1 MAEQNF
7 IKKFYNAARN
17 LVGLSSVPTMT
28 QLQKVY
34 GPAVTLGAPEE
45 VRLAMDAQLCDA
57 GVYSLIQ
64 HTFEL
69 GQMPMAEFVGYG
81 MLQAMSQN
89 GLLRACI
96 ETISDDMTRAWI
108 KFERNI
114 DGPDAN
120 NDGEITPE
128 EKEELK
134 QKEQESDT
142 LIAEMTRT
150 MEKYRLREKFHE
162 ARDLVG
168 YEGGAMI
175 FIDTGAVGE
184 ELKTPL
190 TVKNYCDEL
199 KMGDLKGFVVID
211 PVNIFPGLYNASDPL
226 KPDYFIPQTW
236 WILGQEVHESR
247 LIRLV
252 DNEVPVLLRPSY
264 NFMGIPQA
272 QILWDYILHFQQCRH
287 ASADL
292 ITKHSTTVFK
302 TAMGDILFSAEGAQK
317 LDTRIQYF
325 KQNRDNLNIVAI
337 DKESEDLVNVDA
349 PVTGVDMICK
359 QALEYLAAINRTPAV
374 KLLGISPSGFNA
386 TGESDLRNY
395 YDHIRSQQEKV
406 FRAGLQKCLDVLQLN
421 LNGKIDPT
429 LKFEFAPLSEEDKNS
444 LVQYQKTKADIIG
457 SLLDHQIISGEEARK
472 ALNDDP
478 NSGFSGLDA
487 DEVPEGEE
495 ETPDIGSMMEQGEN
509 PEENVNSDGNNIDK
523 MQSDG
528 IIEITN
534 EIEDGAPYGNTN
546 ASKNHVKR
554 QNNGGPKKV
563 RTVDELDP
571 KAAYSYAVKGFRS
584 QKKLDEHWD
593 GNPRNGHKGHKD
605 EYPGMTKQQYQ
616 AAMIK
621 LLESPVGGDIDGH
634 VDKRGCVVRYNK
646 ATNDFATGHPD
657 IAAYSMYKPKDGVAY
672 YQRQRKWDLDHGGKA

>member
-34 GPAVTLGAPEE
+34 GPAMTLGAPEE

-150 MEKYRLREKFHE
+150 MEKYHLREKFHE

-226 KPDYFIPQTW
+226 KPDYFTPQTW

-421 LNGKIDPT
+421 LNGKIDQT

-444 LVQYQKTKADIIG
+444 LVQYQKTKVDIIG

-487 DEVPEGEE
+487 DEVPEGEGDMPPE
-495 ETPDIGSMMEQGEN
+495 DEGGGEN
-509 PEENVNSDGNNIDK
+509 PFGNMMGGKEQPSEQSEKEAAPVYNSEKSDKID
-523 MQSDG
+523 SA
-528 IIEITN
+528 
-534 EIEDGAPYGNTN
+534 DGAPYGNTN
-546 ASKNHVKR
+546 AAKNHTKKADIRGVEDVSPQGENNFTVRGFPTR
-554 QNNGGPKKV
+554 QKLMNHYKNGRAHGK
-563 RTVDELDP
+563 
-571 KAAYSYAVKGFRS
+571 
-584 QKKLDEHWD
+584 
-593 GNPRNGHKGHKD
+593 
-605 EYPGMTKQQYQ
+605 EYPEYDTPEKYEQ
-616 AAMIK
+616 AALA
-621 LLESPVGGDIDGH
+621 LLESKCGGDIVGH
-634 VDKRGCVVRYNK
+634 VDKDGVIIRYNRR
-646 ATNDFATGHPD
+646 TNDFAKGHPD
-657 IAAYSMYKPKDGVAY
+657 KGVRTMYKPEEGEEY
-672 YQRQRKWDLDHGGKA
+672 YLREKSEDLDYGGRE